1 MVFNNLGKGLDKA
14 IRRIRGL
21 PRIDKDGLKLVI
33 QDIQRALLSSD
44 VDVELTMQVTE
55 HIKKQAFDEKIA
67 TGIARKDYIIK
78 LIHDELVKL
87 LGGKA
92 APKRL
97 KRNKLNI
104 IMMVGIQGSGK
115 TTTVGK
121 LARYYKN
128 RGFKLGVVCSDTWR
142 PGAYDQLSQLLEPL
156 GVELYGDPSG
166 EEKNALKLAKKGV
179 KKMMKEKVDIIIIDT
194 AGRHKEETDLM
205 KEVEKMER
213 IIKPD
218 EVILVLDGSLGQQ
231 AFKQAKA
238 FSEATNVGSV
248 IVTKL
253 DGSAKGGGALSA
265 VAATKAPIKFLG
277 TGEKVDDLEDFDPTP
292 FVGSLMGIPDIDG
305 LLEKI
310 KEAQIEPDKDMVK
323 RLMKGKFTLEDLYVQ
338 LQQLKKMGSFQ
349 KLLGMLGGRNIPDE
363 MKDMAEDNLEN
374 WKVVLTSMTQEEKE
388 NPTIIKRSRIQRVAR
403 GSGKD
408 YREIKAMLKQYDQMR
423 GMMKKLT
430 KKRRGKPG
438 MAGMGGMGPG
448 GLDFS
453 QFLG

>member
-1 MVFNNLGKGLDKA
+1 MVFQNLGKGLDTA

-21 PRIDKDGLKLVI
+21 PRIDKDAMKLVI

-44 VDVELTMQVTE
+44 VDVELTMKVTE
-55 HIKKQAFDEKIA
+55 DIKKQAFDEKIA
-67 TGIARKDYIIK
+67 GGIARKDYIIK
-78 LIHDELVKL
+78 LIHDELVTL

-97 KRNKLNI
+97 KSNKLNI

-128 RGFKLGVVCSDTWR
+128 RGFKIGVVASDTWR
-142 PGAYDQLSQLLEPL
+142 PGAYDQLVQLLQPM
-156 GVELYGDPSG
+156 GVEVHGDPTG

-179 KKMMKEKVDIIIIDT
+179 KHFIKEKVDIIIIDT
-194 AGRHKEETDLM
+194 AGRHKEEKDLM

-231 AFKQAKA
+231 AYKQAKA
-238 FSEATNVGSV
+238 FSDATNVGSV

-265 VAATKAPIKFLG
+265 VAATSAPIKFLG
-277 TGEKVDDLEDFDPTP
+277 IGEKVEDLDDFNPTP
-292 FVGSLMGIPDIDG
+292 FVGTLMGIPDIDG

-323 RLMKGKFTLEDLYVQ
+323 RLMKGKFTLDDLYVQ

-349 KLLGMLGGRNIPDE
+349 KILSKLGGHQIPDE

-388 NPTIIKRSRIQRVAR
+388 NPNLIKRSRIQRIAR

-408 YREIKAMLKQYDQMR
+408 YLEIKAMLKQYDQMR

-438 MAGMGGMGPG
+438 MPGMGGMGPG

-453 QFLG
+453 QFMG